1 MKILPLITTLNRN
14 IQKEYKKN
22 LVIQPALQ
30 TDVVSFGAI
39 KVNKED
45 AHNLKNIKDL
55 PCAGCGKMM
64 ITEEEFEKF
73 KTKDFDGQANKVL
86 KNLKPYSKKMR
97 RTEKTIYNLLCRTAK
112 KYPDADLQTLL
123 QKRFYF
129 HIRRLEEKQLKVL
142 NTIQKYSTELYSC

>member
-1 MKILPLITTLNRN
+1 M
-14 IQKEYKKN
+14 
-22 LVIQPALQ
+22 VIQPALQ
-30 TDVVSFGAI
+30 ADVVSFGAI

-129 HIRRLEEKQLKVL
+129 P
-142 NTIQKYSTELYSC
+142 